1 MPFFSNLFRGRKR
14 PVWLFVEGNVGS
26 GKTTVMCQ
34 AKDMLSERGYT
45 VLTLTE
51 NVDRWKEQHLL
62 TDMYAS
68 DLNRSSVRAF
78 QVLGCLR
85 DHIEREKYLRAH
97 GEKFDVIIQERHPS
111 TTLEAFSADSCVCE
125 MYDLLNVG
133 TFIPQHSIYLK
144 TNAEECLRR
153 VKSRKRRGEH
163 NINLRYLRHLDT
175 KHEEMMARRLNEGG
189 NVYEICTAN
198 LSNDET
204 AARVCDVITG
214 KIFLT

>member
-1 MPFFSNLFRGRKR
+1 MPFFLNLFRARKR

-111 TTLEAFSADSCVCE
+111 TTLEAFSADVCVRE
-125 MYDLLNVG
+125 MYELLDVG
-133 TFIPQHSIYLK
+133 TFVPRHTIYLK

-153 VKSRKRRGEH
+153 VKGRKRRGEQH
-163 NINLRYLRHLDT
+163 INLRYLRHLDT
-175 KHEEMMARRLNEGG
+175 KHEEMMARRLSDGG
-189 NVYEICTAN
+189 YVYEIGSAT
-198 LSNDET
+198 LSKDET

-214 KIFLT
+214 QIFCS